1 MEKFIPYE
9 KLSKKEK
16 RKIDQTRRQT
26 WGELNPVT
34 RKPENSKAYNRNKA
48 RNWKRDYHETSSG
61 LFYVINPGR
70 KNQYLQWT
78 REYLPPLLLLFLP
91 GVWSEGTHL

>member
-16 RKIDQTRRQT
+16 RKLDLAKRQT

-34 RKPENSKAYNRNKA
+34 RKPVNSKAYNRNKA
-48 RNWKRDYHETSSG
+48 RNWNRAYHNPISG
-61 LFYVINPGR
+61 
-70 KNQYLQWT
+70 
-78 REYLPPLLLLFLP
+78 FLYF
-91 GVWSEGTHL
+91 VNS

>member
-16 RKIDQTRRQT
+16 RKLDLAKRQT
-26 WGELNPVT
+26 WGDLIPVT

-61 LFYVINPGR
+61 YFFAASPVI
-70 KNQYLQWT
+70 
-78 REYLPPLLLLFLP
+78 
-91 GVWSEGTHL
+91 SAA

>member
-16 RKIDQTRRQT
+16 RKVDLARRQT

-34 RKPENSKAYNRNKA
+34 RKPENSRAYNRSKA
-48 RNWKRDYHETSSG
+48 RNWDRVDHASSSG
-61 LFYVINPGR
+61 FHFYSAR
-70 KNQYLQWT
+70 T
-78 REYLPPLLLLFLP
+78 PPMPRPVLMP
-91 GVWSEGTHL
+91 TPA